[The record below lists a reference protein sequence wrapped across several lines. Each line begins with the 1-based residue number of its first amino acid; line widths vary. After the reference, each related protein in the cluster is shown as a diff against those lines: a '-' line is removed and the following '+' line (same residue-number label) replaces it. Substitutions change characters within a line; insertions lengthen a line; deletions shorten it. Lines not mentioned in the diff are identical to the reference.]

1 MANNNIGFLL
11 LEDWIPAIESLDGAD
26 VKELILALVNRQL
39 YGIAYP
45 TFTNKQTEIYAR
57 MIEPTIKR
65 RLDGQAGGI
74 KANQKGTTV
83 GTTVASKAK
92 QSNNKQS
99 KDKQSNISP
108 PSSDEGELEA
118 RFERFYASYPNKRG
132 KADAL
137 KAFKKI
143 KPSEDLLAVMIS
155 AIEDQKT
162 WESWTKENGKFIP
175 YPATWL
181 NRGQWQDEQCGA
193 AKYDPDEDMRKF
205 FGEG

>member
-1 MANNNIGFLL
+1 MDTKHTDNDNDYDNDYDYDYDSTTDIKSTVKK
-11 LEDWIPAIESLDGAD
+11 SLP
-26 VKELILALVNRQL
+26 Q
-39 YGIAYP
+39 P
-45 TFTNKQTEIYAR
+45 TN
-57 MIEPTIKR
+57 
-65 RLDGQAGGI
+65 
-74 KANQKGTTV
+74 V
-83 GTTVASKAK
+83 V
-92 QSNNKQS
+92 
-99 KDKQSNISP
+99 
-108 PSSDEGELEA
+108 EG
-118 RFERFYASYPNKRG
+118 RFERFWKVYPNKRG
-132 KADAL
+132 KDAAL

-193 AKYDPDEDMRKF
+193 DKYDPDEDMKKF